1 MAKYVIK
8 TVELIKKE
16 WVVEAYSPEEAR
28 DRHYDTRPTKVN
40 RIGEVLFSEECINE
54 YEFDQLWKS
63 LDKDTNLDW
72 VEQQRDK

>member
-16 WVVEAYSPEEAR
+16 WIVEAYSPDEAR
-28 DRHYDTRPTKVN
+28 DYHYDRRPAKVE

-72 VEQQRDK
+72 VEQERDK